1 MDPKMLF
8 DNYYTSEIEKNIYV
22 VCSQQ
27 LSKYSE
33 VPLDTKKEY
42 FDNCIK
48 KATELTFGLKDLYD
62 HKQGA

>member
-8 DNYYTSEIEKNIYV
+8 ENYYISEMEKNIYV

-33 VPLDTKKEY
+33 APLDTKKEY
-42 FDNCIK
+42 FNNCIK

-62 HKQGA
+62 HNQKA